1 MRKVSLALLA
11 QFATLFGLGVAAS
24 IINVAWP
31 FIRDNFG
38 RTDGDLGVLLLALM
52 FGYMSAAFLVG
63 RLVDR
68 YGVGLV
74 LIAGGLIIIAGLLGW
89 GYSPLWATLLI
100 FVFLTGVGSGLLDTT
115 ANVFAARHF
124 SARLTNWLHASYGL
138 GAVVGPLLTT
148 AVISWGRGWQLAYLA
163 GAGLQAAIW
172 LMYLR
177 VRTDVTMRGMAVEE
191 QPENSIPL
199 RSVLQSPLVWLGMF
213 YFFMYGGLE
222 HGAGQ
227 WSFPLFTEGRD
238 VALEPAGTWVSIYWG
253 SLTVGRVV
261 LGQVTAWL
269 GSQRLLRLSH
279 FLALLGTIMLSMPSA
294 PVLGFI
300 GLALIGF
307 AIAPI
312 FPTLIQLTPQ
322 RVGQK
327 AAATAVGFQI
337 GVTSLGIA
345 LLPGLTGLLIDRIN
359 LEIVGPF
366 LIVVAAICLV
376 VNERMSA
383 QGAVKLS

>member
-1 MRKVSLALLA
+1 MKKVSLALVA
-11 QFATLFGLGVAAS
+11 QFATLLGLGVAAS

-52 FGYMSAAFLVG
+52 FGYMGAAFLVG

-89 GYSPLWATLLI
+89 GYSPIWAALLLS
-100 FVFLTGVGSGLLDTT
+100 VFLTGMGSGLLDTT
-115 ANVFAARHF
+115 ANIYAARHF

-148 AVISWGRGWQLAYLA
+148 AVISWGRGWRLAYLM
-163 GAGLQAAIW
+163 GALLQVVIW
-172 LMYLR
+172 LLYLA
-177 VRTDVTMRGMAVEE
+177 VRQDVSMRGMTVEE
-191 QPENSIPL
+191 RPENSIPL
-199 RSVLQSPLVWLGMF
+199 RSVLKSPLVWLGMF

-227 WSFPLFTEGRD
+227 WSFPLFTEGRG

-279 FLALLGTIMLSMPSA
+279 LLALLGAILLSIPSM
-294 PVLGFI
+294 PVLGFA

-307 AIAPI
+307 AVAPI

-322 RVGQK
+322 RVGRK
-327 AAATAVGFQI
+327 AAATAVGFQV

-345 LLPGLTGLLIDRIN
+345 LLPGLAGILIDRIS
-359 LEIVGPF
+359 LEVVGPF
-366 LIVVAAICLV
+366 LIVVALICLA

-383 QGAVKLS
+383 QSAVELK